1 MDTGTAK
8 EKIEKYYFYKEE
20 IKNMTKE
27 EKIKWLED
35 LEWNIEMVD
44 RWQKDEWVSIDA
56 VRKLLKE
63 IKEELWH
70 KNKW

>member
-8 EKIEKYYFYKEE
+8 EKIEKYNFYKEK
-20 IKNMTKE
+20 IKDMTKE

-63 IKEELWH
+63 IKEEL
-70 KNKW
+70 

>member
-1 MDTGTAK
+1 
-8 EKIEKYYFYKEE
+8 
-20 IKNMTKE
+20 MTKE

-63 IKEELWH
+63 IKEEL
-70 KNKW
+70 